1 MTTFGERELKYMR
14 LALEQGEKALIAS
27 PREVPVGCV
36 IVRLASDDSGGGGG
50 SDSSGERVIC
60 AAFNQTN
67 LTRDA
72 TRHAELVAADAI
84 LGDPELRAQL
94 GGGDNTTGG
103 SGAGGGGGGGSSGND
118 AGDGGGHTT
127 LFSQCELFVTCEPCI
142 MCAEALALLGI
153 RKVYF
158 GCRNDKFGGCGSV
171 LAQHTGRY
179 ACAPGLLEAEAVD
192 LLQRFYAR
200 GNKGAPEDRRR
211 AKPS

>member
-1 MTTFGERELKYMR
+1 MSASAEWSEREIKYMR
-14 LALEQGEKALIAS
+14 LALAEGEKALVAS

-36 IVRLASDDSGGGGG
+36 IVRLAASGTSESGGGG
-50 SDSSGERVIC
+50 DDERVLY
-60 AAFNQTN
+60 ASFNQTN

-94 GGGDNTTGG
+94 GGCITATGG
-103 SGAGGGGGGGSSGND
+103 AATNINAAD
-118 AGDGGGHTT
+118 TAGDGGGHTA

-171 LAQHTGRY
+171 LSRHEPRY
-179 ACAPGLLEAEAVD
+179 ACVQGLLEREAIG

-200 GNKGAPEDRRR
+200 GNAGAPEDRRR
-211 AKPS
+211 EKPQ